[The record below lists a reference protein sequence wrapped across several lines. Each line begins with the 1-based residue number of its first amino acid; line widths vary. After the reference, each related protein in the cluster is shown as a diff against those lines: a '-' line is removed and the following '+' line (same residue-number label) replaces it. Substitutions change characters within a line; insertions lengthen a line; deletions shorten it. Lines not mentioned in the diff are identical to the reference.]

1 MLVEQIN
8 NIMAKEKKKFKAVGT
23 LKTPEE
29 LAAELKRR
37 QKVNNGLRN
46 LLGDLKDKP
55 IKPNDISGE

>member
-1 MLVEQIN
+1 
-8 NIMAKEKKKFKAVGT
+8 MAKEKKKFKAVGT